1 MSTNSLIPALQGQPG
16 RPNLPAF
23 SAGTPTNP
31 VLDEIHSHVASMSP
45 GAQAAIKQA
54 LPMQGVSHLPDGGAV
69 RSIAPITDPQAH
81 PPVPPIGGDTQ
92 PGQLPYKPGAP
103 LVGQQAQ
110 RSLDYM
116 ARGGPQHYAA
126 RLTPPIT
133 DMANPDP
140 GGSLRPGGTT
150 PPMPILPPHTA
161 AQVMAPPPRGTIAG
175 EENETSRL
183 LSSGSGIS
191 QIKNP
196 VGRGLAEFAND
207 IGHIAVPGLMREVPG
222 TEEHHEQLLG
232 RAAGGASLLG
242 NQRKTDT
249 ANDLQEAQTG
259 EAQART
265 GLTQEQAAAFP
276 EEQAQKQRL
285 EDAQITNLLHP
296 QAKTDFEAWRQ
307 QNPTA
312 PVEDWIKAQGAPA
325 REQAKELM
333 EESLGQQAQLAD
345 ESRRERE
352 QFHSDSEADR
362 AAQRAQTAALAGN
375 RMGAA
380 DKKVVYTAYQPAM
393 DAADRFNTMT
403 QNAIDALKDHNQQA
417 MLSLLTNHIGMTLG
431 AQKGARITKDILHEA
446 QESTPWLQGVEAKF
460 DSKDGLLSGVTLT
473 PGQIRQ
479 MVGLAQQKYGLSVQR
494 ARNEA
499 KYYGANDDG
508 PERTPNQST
517 INYYKSL
524 TGGDGQKAKAMAAAD
539 GWSVQ

>member
-23 SAGTPTNP
+23 SSGTPTNP

-54 LPMQGVSHLPDGGAV
+54 IPMQGVSNPPEGGAV

-81 PPVPPIGGDTQ
+81 PAVPPIGGDTQ
-92 PGQLPYKPGAP
+92 PGQLPYKPGVS
-103 LVGQQAQ
+103 LMGQQTQ

-161 AQVMAPPPRGTIAG
+161 AQVNAPPPRGTIAG

-196 VGRGLAEFAND
+196 VGRGLAEFANGLGHD
-207 IGHIAVPGLMREVPG
+207 IVPGLMKQLPG

-265 GLTQEQAAAFP
+265 GLTQEQTAAFP

-312 PVEDWIKAQGAPA
+312 PVEDWIRLNGSPA
-325 REQAKELM
+325 REQ
-333 EESLGQQAQLAD
+333 QAQLHAD
-345 ESRRERE
+345 TLAQQEQLAGENRKDRE

-403 QNAIDALKDHNQQA
+403 QNAIDAHKGNQQA

-446 QESTPWLQGVEAKF
+446 AESQPWLASIGAKF
-460 DSKDGLLSGVTLT
+460 DKNGLLSGVTL
-473 PGQIRQ
+473 GKEQINQ
-479 MVGLAQQKYGLSVQR
+479 MVALAQQKYGTSVQR

-499 KYYGANDDG
+499 KYYGSDDDG
-508 PERTPNQST
+508 PERTPNPAT
-517 INYYKSL
+517 ISYYKSL
-524 TGGDGQKAKAMAAAD
+524 TNGDGQKAKQLAIQD
-539 GWSVQ
+539 GWSVK